1 MYETLITASVG
12 STISGIGRSS
22 IAILRGPLKTTAFM
36 VLVIISE
43 DPDDLGC
50 FRGGLI
56 ERSDVLLWAGRLVSQ
71 ATGNCGVNYSGSRDA
86 VPPIPI
92 LEPKN
97 RPPPPQATTE
107 VAFPEACGR
116 DRSGRKK
123 RYGLNHDLP

>member
-43 DPDDLGC
+43 DPDVS
-50 FRGGLI
+50 GGLI

-71 ATGNCGVNYSGSRDA
+71 ATGNCGVGKLLWSRDA

-92 LEPKN
+92 LEPNN

-107 VAFPEACGR
+107 AAFPEACGR
-116 DRSGRKK
+116 DRSGRKI
-123 RYGLNHDLP
+123 RNDTV